1 MVDRDRRNLRPK
13 SGGCSGVRSCGARIH
28 EALRL
33 RDDDTLESG
42 EQTFTGVPLYD
53 LLAAVGASGRHARA
67 MAFSDY
73 IVDIPLTGGTDAGP
87 ITAYRHNGSLMAVR
101 DGGPLWIVC
110 PYDSRAAYQTEQIS
124 SRRIWQLGRIVVV
137 E

>member
-1 MVDRDRRNLRPK
+1 
-13 SGGCSGVRSCGARIH
+13 
-28 EALRL
+28 
-33 RDDDTLESG
+33 
-42 EQTFTGVPLYD
+42 
-53 LLAAVGASGRHARA
+53 